1 MDKCSNPGKTQTLPC
16 KTAENT
22 AENYCL
28 GTDDRNG
35 GIYGRDSFFET
46 AAAMISEKKPGYYIF
61 SCINIDNFKVIN
73 DRYGTD
79 IGDKV
84 LKYVAES
91 ISDDMKDMGGI

>member
-35 GIYGRDSFFET
+35 EYTGATRFL
-46 AAAMISEKKPGYYIF
+46 KPPQQ
-61 SCINIDNFKVIN
+61 
-73 DRYGTD
+73 
-79 IGDKV
+79 
-84 LKYVAES
+84 
-91 ISDDMKDMGGI
+91 